1 MPPTKEGRD
10 FVTSILSFADI
21 GSESIARQGMKTT
34 NVAGFPLFLTYGRWG
49 GAEANQS
56 GNVKAFLFLPYL
68 QTSPMALTKFD
79 NTTSIESPLN
89 MVASGVPNP
98 YNCKVSIV
106 STLNT
111 SFLVDGD
118 FYWFLLSAKPAA
130 MNMGGTVTPYW
141 DASLKAAGENL
152 NEVAKDF
159 FAQFAIT
166 KGHWKR
172 MKKITPAYEEEDS
185 HEDTSNSNQ

>member
-1 MPPTKEGRD
+1 MAISNDGRELLD
-10 FVTSILSFADI
+10 KMFSLVQTP
-21 GSESIARQGMKTT
+21 EARAASAGMKTT

-68 QTSPMALTKFD
+68 QTSPMPLTKFD

-98 YNCKVSIV
+98 YNCKCSIV
-106 STLNT
+106 PSLNT
-111 SFLVDGD
+111 SFLIEGE

-159 FAQFAIT
+159 FAQFALT

-172 MKKITPAYEEEDS
+172 MKKTTPTYEEEES
-185 HEDTSNSNQ
+185 HEDTGSSN

>member
-1 MPPTKEGRD
+1 MALTNDGRELLD
-10 FVTSILSFADI
+10 KMFSLVQSPEVRTASA
-21 GSESIARQGMKTT
+21 GMKTT
-34 NVAGFPLFLTYGRWG
+34 NVPGFSLFLTWGRWG

-98 YNCKVSIV
+98 YNCKTSIV
-106 STLNT
+106 PSLNT
-111 SFLVDGD
+111 SFLIEGK
-118 FYWFLLSAKPAA
+118 FYWFLLSAKRAA

-159 FAQFAIT
+159 FAQFAVT

-172 MKKITPAYEEEDS
+172 LKKITPAYEEEE

>member
-1 MPPTKEGRD
+1 DGRELLD
-10 FVTSILSFADI
+10 KMFSLVQTP
-21 GSESIARQGMKTT
+21 EARAASAGMKTT
-34 NVAGFPLFLTYGRWG
+34 NVAGFPLFLTWGRWG

-68 QTSPMALTKFD
+68 QTSPMPLTKFD
-79 NTTSIESPLN
+79 NSTSIESPLN

-98 YNCKVSIV
+98 YNCKASIV
-106 STLNT
+106 PSLNT
-111 SFLVDGD
+111 SFLIEGE
-118 FYWFLLSAKPAA
+118 FYWLLLSAKPAA

-141 DASLKAAGENL
+141 DASLKAAGDNV
-152 NEVAKDF
+152 NDVAKEF
-159 FAQFAIT
+159 FAQFSIT

-172 MKKITPAYEEEDS
+172 MKKTTPSYEEEE